1 MEALRQLTFKI
12 FRFDPADP
20 NSEPGFQEFRL
31 QETPRLNLFVAL
43 HRIREEQAPD
53 LKFDFVC
60 RAGVCGACGM
70 MINGRPTL
78 ACRTLTA
85 DLPDVITLA
94 PMPAFKLLG
103 DLSVD
108 TGTWFRGM
116 SERVESWIQTTKEF
130 DPNAV
135 EERMSNEVANNIYE
149 LERCIECG
157 CCVAACGTAN
167 IRPDFLGAPG
177 LNRIGRFM
185 IDPRDERTSQ
195 QWFDLVSTDTGV
207 FGCMG
212 LMACDDV
219 CPKEL
224 PLLEVFAFMRRKM
237 SEVARGK
244 AKPDR
249 GTSLPVLHG

>member
-1 MEALRQLTFKI
+1 MARKLTFRI
-12 FRFDPADP
+12 FRYDPLAED
-20 NSEPGFQEFRL
+20 SEPRFIDYPLE
-31 QETPRLNLFVAL
+31 ETLRLNIFVAL
-43 HRIREEQAPD
+43 HRIREQHAPD
-53 LKFDFVC
+53 LRFDFVC
-60 RAGVCGACGM
+60 RAGVCGSCGM
-70 MINGRPTL
+70 VINGRPTL

-94 PMPAFKLLG
+94 PLPAFRMLG

-116 SERVESWIQTTKEF
+116 TERVESWIHTQKEF
-130 DPNAV
+130 DATA
-135 EERMSNEVANNIYE
+135 EEARMDDETARRIYD

-167 IRPDFLGAPG
+167 VRPDFLGATG

-185 IDPRDERTSQ
+185 IDPRDERSSE
-195 QWFDLVSTDTGV
+195 QWFDLVSTDVGV

-224 PLLEVFAFMRRKM
+224 PLLEVFAYMRRQM
-237 SEVARGK
+237 TNVARKKTG
-244 AKPDR
+244 ADGGR
-249 GTSLPVLHG
+249 SLPVIR